1 VNLPGD
7 RRPLEII
14 TALVHALASEPCE
27 DGRLRSAPSYEEIA
41 HFIHR
46 QQHRMS
52 SQLRVP
58 LNLLTRGFDWTG
70 FMREGRNFSQ
80 QSRDSKRR
88 QLDGWRKSP
97 IGFKRDFVRFYES
110 LVLLALNSGPSPTTT
125 GLPPAPAT
133 EGGILESPGNEISCE
148 VAVIGSGPGGSIS
161 ACLLAEAGR
170 DTLLVEEGE
179 FRALESCPPF
189 SLTEMEQKYRN
200 GGLTVALGRTKI
212 AYAEARCVGGGSEIN
227 SGLYHRTPTDIL
239 DSWRSEFEVEALS
252 EPDLRPHFEAC
263 ERDVSVSPLAGEAPI
278 ASQRLCKGAALL
290 GWEALEIP
298 RWIRYDEGEKGI
310 PPRGM
315 RQSMTKTFIPRFL
328 AAGGRLLPR
337 TRVASLRRE
346 GRRWLLQSTDALG
359 GARRI
364 SAETVFVCAGAIHSA
379 ALLRRSGITKNIG
392 DSLRMH
398 PTAKVVARFPDVVNT
413 AGMGVPV
420 HQVKEF
426 SPRLSFGCSISTPP
440 HLALGLLD
448 HPEASSHVRAD
459 WPNLATYY
467 AMITGQGHGRVRT
480 LPGFAD
486 PLVSY
491 RLTPNDLFDLGD
503 GLRKLSEMLFASGA
517 SALYPAFS
525 RARPLRSR
533 QDVDQLAGSFPRG
546 GSGLMTIHLF
556 SSCPMGERRDRCA
569 VDSFGQV
576 HDVPNLRLADASIL
590 CGPPGVNPQ
599 GTIMALSR
607 RNTLHFLGE
616 P

>member
-1 VNLPGD
+1 VNQSRD
-7 RRPLEII
+7 RRPIEIV
-14 TALVHALASEPCE
+14 TALVHALASESDE
-27 DGRLRSAPSYEEIA
+27 DGRLRSAPTYEEIA
-41 HFIHR
+41 QFILR
-46 QQHRMS
+46 QRDRMS

-58 LNLLTRGFDWTG
+58 LNLLTQGFDWVG
-70 FMREGRNFSQ
+70 FVREGKRFSR
-80 QSRDSKRR
+80 QSTDSRRR
-88 QLDGWRKSP
+88 QLDSWRKSP
-97 IGFKRDFVRFYES
+97 LGFKRDFVRFYES
-110 LVLLALNSGPSPTTT
+110 LVLLALNSDPSPAVP
-125 GLPPAPAT
+125 GLPSALSS
-133 EGGILESPGNEISCE
+133 EGGNLESPGNEISCE

-179 FRALESCPPF
+179 FRALESCQPF
-189 SLTEMEQKYRN
+189 SMKEMEQKYRN

-263 ERDVSVSPLAGEAPI
+263 ERDVSVSPLAGAAPI
-278 ASQRLCKGAALL
+278 ASQRLGKGAALL
-290 GWEALEIP
+290 GWQALEIP
-298 RWIRYDEGEKGI
+298 RWIRYDGGETDQ

-328 AAGGRLLPR
+328 AANGRLLAR
-337 TRVASLRRE
+337 TRVASMRRE
-346 GRRWLLQSTDALG
+346 GRRWLLHSSDAG
-359 GARRI
+359 GCARRI
-364 SAETVFVCAGAIHSA
+364 SAETVFVCAGAIHSP
-379 ALLRRSGITKNIG
+379 ALLRRSGITRNIG

-398 PTAKVVARFPDVVNT
+398 PTTKIVARFPDVVNT
-413 AGMGVPV
+413 ADMGVPV
-420 HQVKEF
+420 HQVKAF

-448 HPEASSHVRAD
+448 HPAAASLVQAD

-467 AMITGQGHGRVRT
+467 AMITGQGHGRVRI

-517 SALYPAFS
+517 TVLYPAFS

-533 QDVDQLAGSFPRG
+533 TDIEQLARSFPH
-546 GSGLMTIHLF
+546 GSAGLMTIHLF
-556 SSCPMGERRDRCA
+556 SSCPMGERRNRCA

-576 HDVPNLRLADASIL
+576 HDVPNLRLGDASIL

-616 P
+616 L